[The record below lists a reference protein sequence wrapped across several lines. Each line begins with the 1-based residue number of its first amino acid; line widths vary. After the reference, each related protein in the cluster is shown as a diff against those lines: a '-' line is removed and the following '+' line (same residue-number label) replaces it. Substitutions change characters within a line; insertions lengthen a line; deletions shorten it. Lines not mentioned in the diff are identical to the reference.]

1 MTIGQFSAFNGY
13 LAILVFPIA
22 ILSFMSNVIAQA
34 QASYSRIDTVLN
46 SPDIVDPGTLV
57 TDLKGDIELQHITL
71 SFGEKKVL
79 KDINITIAG
88 GTRTAIIGPTAAGKT
103 QLLYILTGLKSPTE

>member
-34 QASYSRIDTVLN
+34 QASYSRVDTVLN
-46 SPDIVDPGTLV
+46 SPDLVDSGTLV
-57 TDLKGDIELQHITL
+57 TDLKGDI
-71 SFGEKKVL
+71 
-79 KDINITIAG
+79 D
-88 GTRTAIIGPTAAGKT
+88 R
-103 QLLYILTGLKSPTE
+103 KSVV